1 MSSKDDYFHLI
12 SVPGF
17 SDSADFRACTYGK
30 CQEIGNLLWKIFR
43 RVIRGRKKNALIH
56 YKKTFP

>member
-1 MSSKDDYFHLI
+1 MSSKDGCFRLI

-30 CQEIGNLLWKIFR
+30 CQDIGNLLWKIFR
-43 RVIRGRKKNALIH
+43 RVIRGRKKKRSNSL
-56 YKKTFP
+56 